1 MNESTSVYNIFFPI
15 WFFWDISYYAVPN
28 PWITFLK
35 KKRNLFFLCTHNVL
49 QRVKQLLPQR
59 KFSGINTIRQSS
71 LSVKTCCGELLAA
84 KLRTFYIVG
93 NWGGCK
99 CLAVQWKCTYT
110 FLKWLY
116 IITSSTQQKCVRS
129 FSLSLF
135 MPCGKM
141 CLEMSHRLM
150 IYGAVC
156 FWCVSD
162 SLHVQHRIS
171 VAAPRTDSSTI
182 AHTHA
187 HTRTDSQG

>member
-1 MNESTSVYNIFFPI
+1 MNESTSVYNIFFCHLIFLGYIILSCAKPM
-15 WFFWDISYYAVPN
+15 N
-28 PWITFLK
+28 HFLK
-35 KKRNLFFLCTHNVL
+35 KKHNLFFLCTHNVL

-71 LSVKTCCGELLAA
+71 LYVKTCCGELLAA

-141 CLEMSHRLM
+141 SWNVTSPHDLRRRVFLVRQRFLTCSAQDLCS
-150 IYGAVC
+150 C
-156 FWCVSD
+156 
-162 SLHVQHRIS
+162 S
-171 VAAPRTDSSTI
+171 V
-182 AHTHA
+182 HW
-187 HTRTDSQG
+187 

>member
-1 MNESTSVYNIFFPI
+1 MNESTSVYNIFFCHLI
-15 WFFWDISYYAVPN
+15 FLGYHIKLCQTHESL
-28 PWITFLK
+28 LK

-141 CLEMSHRLM
+141 SWNVTSPHDLRRRVFLVRQRFLTCSAQDLCS
-150 IYGAVC
+150 C
-156 FWCVSD
+156 S
-162 SLHVQHRIS
+162 
-171 VAAPRTDSSTI
+171 
-182 AHTHA
+182 AHW
-187 HTRTDSQG
+187 